1 MSTTRDIAFLR
12 QAIEESRESR
22 ENGNHPFGAI
32 LVNGNDEV
40 VLRAQ
45 NTFET
50 DRGPGHAETNFAIA
64 PFTRPSS
71 LAACAQAMPIG
82 PE

>member
-12 QAIEESRESR
+12 QVIEGFRESR
-22 ENGNHPFGAI
+22 ENGNHPFAAI

-45 NTFET
+45 NTFE
-50 DRGPGHAETNFAIA
+50 IA
-64 PFTRPSS
+64 PFTSPSS
-71 LAACAQAMPIG
+71 LAAGAQAVPIG